1 MDTPAVPRGMLSHT
15 LVPTEDYTTETLL
28 QDAEG
33 LLKIS
38 CQLTGPSAEA
48 ASIRFSLG
56 DLEAGQGLAID
67 WLIFFSEG

>member
-1 MDTPAVPRGMLSHT
+1 MECYPRPFS
-15 LVPTEDYTTETLL
+15 PTEDYTTETLL